1 MSNDLHSILARH
13 NLKGINVANFS
24 SSPSQRPTP
33 QQNQPYQ
40 YPASVSQPRAPYT
53 WTPPPSQGQRQAAG
67 VGQGQGGSASAT
79 VRPSFAWPAPPQPRY
94 TIDPRHYS
102 YDIWGKAPVFSLTGE
117 DEEDEAEAEAEEDD
131 DAQEGETVAEDNA
144 GGKCS
149 HGVVLILKA
158 DVI

>member
-24 SSPSQRPTP
+24 SSSASSPRPP
-33 QQNQPYQ
+33 PQNQPYQ
-40 YPASVSQPRAPYT
+40 YPAPVSQPRAPYT

-67 VGQGQGGSASAT
+67 VGQGQGGSVNSGL
-79 VRPSFAWPAPPQPRY
+79 RPSFAWPAPPQPRY

-117 DEEDEAEAEAEEDD
+117 DEEEAEEDD
-131 DAQEGETVAEDNA
+131 DAQEEADVVNGDAD
-144 GGKCS
+144 GKFADDA
-149 HGVVLILKA
+149 VLIPRTN
-158 DVI
+158 VM